1 MKKFLFFIFFLFSL
15 NYSFADDKIVYL
27 DINKVMNES
36 NVGMQLNEKLNKINN
51 ENINEF
57 KKFEQDLKSEEENIL
72 KQKNILKEEEFTT
85 MVNNLR
91 KKVDNYNAKK
101 KNKNNDLKN
110 KRDKAA
116 GKILASINEI
126 LNDYSTKHSISLII
140 DKKNI
145 VLGKTQL
152 DITGKIIELLN
163 NKISNISLN

>member
-1 MKKFLFFIFFLFSL
+1 MKKFLFFIFFFFSL

-27 DINKVMNES
+27 DINKIINES
-36 NVGMQLNEKLNKINN
+36 KAGMQLNEKLKKLNN

-57 KKFEQDLKSEEENIL
+57 KNFEKELKSEEENIL

-85 MVNNLR
+85 MVNNLK
-91 KKVDNYNAKK
+91 KKVDNYNEIK

-116 GKILASINEI
+116 GKILVSINEI

-152 DITGKIIELLN
+152 DITDKIIELLN
-163 NKISNISLN
+163 KKISNISLN

>member
-1 MKKFLFFIFFLFSL
+1 MKKFLFFIFFFFIL

-27 DINKVMNES
+27 DINKIINES
-36 NVGMQLNEKLNKINN
+36 KAGMQLNEKLKKLNN

-57 KKFEQDLKSEEENIL
+57 KNFEKELKSEEENIL

-85 MVNNLR
+85 MVNNLK
-91 KKVDNYNAKK
+91 KKVDNYNEIK

-116 GKILASINEI
+116 GKILVSINEI

-152 DITGKIIELLN
+152 DITDKIIELLN
-163 NKISNISLN
+163 KKISNISLN